1 VRRGE
6 VWWAVWP
13 AGQRHPVLLLS
24 WDAHATWRDRVTVAE
39 ITRTVRDLDAEVHL
53 GPEDG
58 MPDYCVANL
67 DNLAAVPK
75 AALEERI
82 CALSRR
88 RMGEVEL
95 AIHRALGLAVPCT
108 VGEEAG

>member
-1 VRRGE
+1 
-6 VWWAVWP
+6 
-13 AGQRHPVLLLS
+13 
-24 WDAHATWRDRVTVAE
+24 VTVAE

-58 MPDYCVANL
+58 MTDYCVANL

-75 AALEERI
+75 TALDERI
-82 CALSRR
+82 CALSRH

-95 AIHRALGLAVPCT
+95 AIHRALGLAVPCA
-108 VGEEAG
+108 VGGEAG